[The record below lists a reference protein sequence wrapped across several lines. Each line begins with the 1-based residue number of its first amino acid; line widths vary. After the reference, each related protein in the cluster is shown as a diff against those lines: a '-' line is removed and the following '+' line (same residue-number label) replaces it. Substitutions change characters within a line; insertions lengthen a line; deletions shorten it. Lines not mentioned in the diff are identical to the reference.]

1 MKNNLPEIS
10 IIICNFNHAKWL
22 ERCLRSITNQELIDQ
37 SMYEIILV
45 DDKSNDSSLKII
57 QNLKKSIDF
66 KLIKNHS
73 NIGLPKS
80 LNKAI
85 KVSLGRYIV
94 RIDSDDYVARNFLY
108 LSKLF
113 LNYNREYQAVAVD
126 YVKVDALENQI
137 SKHNVFKEEIA
148 CGITFRK
155 ECLFDIG
162 LYDTKFKMREG
173 HNLKER
179 FIKKYKIGR
188 LELPLYKYRS
198 HEKNRTKNKINLKK
212 YDNMLKSNK

>member
-45 DDKSNDSSLKII
+45 DDKSNDSSLKVI

-66 KLIKNHS
+66 KLIKNNS

-212 YDNMLKSNK
+212 YDNMLKLNK